1 MSGFEQEEPTM
12 SEDKKSEAQRK
23 TEQDAARQAAAKQE
37 TQSRPAPGERR
48 FDGTLQPGVVPT
60 SGATVENTGL
70 GQHAYT
76 EPPPMARRRFYEDP
90 RPVGAASEQQ
100 VLQGRGAPPPYPP
113 DAQADRM
120 WEPRRYPDQAATLR
134 PSDTPQPSEA
144 EASGAMT
151 FANFLALP
159 IEQQDKLLAEGR
171 KGFPHAAPQF
181 RPTSEYLAE
190 EDRKREENERIRREE
205 AHRPVPSMA
214 PATPGTVTT

>member
-1 MSGFEQEEPTM
+1 M
-12 SEDKKSEAQRK
+12 SEDKKSEAQRR
-23 TEQDAARQAAAKQE
+23 TEADAARAAAIKQE

-48 FDGTLQPGVVPT
+48 GDGTLEPGVVPT
-60 SGATVENTGL
+60 SGPTVEDTGL
-70 GQHAYT
+70 GHHPYT
-76 EPPPMARRRFYEDP
+76 DPPPLQRRRFYEDP

-113 DAQADRM
+113 DAQFDRA
-120 WEPRRYPDQAATLR
+120 WDPRRYPDQAGTMR

-159 IEQQDKLLAEGR
+159 VEQQDKLLAEGR
-171 KGFPHAAPQF
+171 KGFPHAKPEF
-181 RPTSEYLAE
+181 KPTSEYLAE
-190 EDRKREENERIRREE
+190 EDRKREEGERLRREE
-205 AHRPVPSMA
+205 DERQAARRPVPSMA